1 MEKTALELYRRYE
14 LLNDMMGSKISKY
27 KDEIDYETDKKAF
40 EQDKTLVIARQ
51 QELQAEVD
59 EAYGEFLSAMD
70 GHESLDGVD
79 RVRHDPFKKNSWQ
92 VKAKLTRA
100 KIGKLPDD
108 SVLQQAVQEYREL
121 NESKVKQ
128 MLANGEIAKSGDHI
142 VGPGN
147 EKLDEYIS
155 VEIKPDKFKETNS
168 N

>member
-1 MEKTALELYRRYE
+1 MEKTALELYQRYE
-14 LLNDMMGSKISKY
+14 LLNDLIGSKISEY

-40 EQDKTLVIARQ
+40 EQDKTLVTARKQ
-51 QELQAEVD
+51 ALQAEVD

-70 GHESLDGVD
+70 GYESLDGVD

-92 VKAKLTRA
+92 VKDKLTRA

-121 NESKVKQ
+121 NESRVKQ

-147 EKLDEYIS
+147 EKLDDYIS
-155 VEIKPDKFKETNS
+155 VEIKPDEFEETHK
-168 N
+168 

>member
-1 MEKTALELYRRYE
+1 MAKTALELYRRYE
-14 LLNDMMGSKISKY
+14 LLNDLMGSKISKY
-27 KDEIDYETDKKAF
+27 KDEIDYEIDKKAF

-51 QELQAEVD
+51 QALQAEVD

-79 RVRHDPFKKNSWQ
+79 RIRHDPFKKNSWQ

-100 KIGKLPDD
+100 KIGKLPDG

-142 VGPGN
+142 VGPSN
-147 EKLDEYIS
+147 ENLDDYIS
-155 VEIKPDKFKETNS
+155 VEIKPDEFEETNS
-168 N
+168 K

>member
-1 MEKTALELYRRYE
+1 MKKAALELYQRYE
-14 LLNDMMGSKISKY
+14 LLNDLMGSKIRKY

-40 EQDKTLVIARQ
+40 EQDKTLVTARQ
-51 QELQAEVD
+51 QALQAEVD
-59 EAYGEFLSAMD
+59 EAYGEFLSVMD

-128 MLANGEIAKSGDHI
+128 MLANGEIAKNGDHI

-155 VEIKPDKFKETNS
+155 AEIKPDEFKEIK
-168 N
+168 

>member
-1 MEKTALELYRRYE
+1 MKKAALELYQRYE
-14 LLNDMMGSKISKY
+14 LLNDLMGSKIRKY

-40 EQDKTLVIARQ
+40 EQDKTLVTARQ
-51 QELQAEVD
+51 QALQAEVD
-59 EAYGEFLSAMD
+59 EAYGEFLSVMD

-128 MLANGEIAKSGDHI
+128 MLANGEIAKNGDHI

-147 EKLDEYIS
+147 
-155 VEIKPDKFKETNS
+155 
-168 N
+168 